1 MKWAQK
7 MANTEWIHLFFL
19 IVAIFLEILANVFI
33 KMSKGFTKKVY
44 GFASIVSILA
54 AFSALA
60 QAVKGIDLSIAY
72 AAWGG
77 VGMLV
82 TMLLGQIRFK
92 QKIKLYG
99 WAGSLLI
106 VGGIFILKSA

>member
-1 MKWAQK
+1 
-7 MANTEWIHLFFL
+7 MANTEFIHLFFL
-19 IVAIFLEILANVFI
+19 VLAIILEISANMFI
-33 KMSKGFTKKVY
+33 KMSEGFTRKIY
-44 GFASIVSILA
+44 GFASIFCILA

-77 VGMLV
+77 IGMLV
-82 TMLLGQIRFK
+82 TMLLGQLIFK
-92 QKIKLYG
+92 QKIKHYG
-99 WAGSLLI
+99 WFGSLLI